1 MDLSEKLYDWMPVR
15 VYPDDGRYFVD
26 WCWMGDARFIEP
38 FFDLTIEKRMRLPF
52 NLAFRHR
59 TPVETLK
66 EVDRGLDPTGFI
78 FHMSRC
84 GSTLVSQM
92 LAAVGSNIVIS
103 EAPPVDNVIRSA
115 AGRDKRIEMLRD
127 LVGAY
132 ARPRNGERHFFI
144 KFDSWSTLDLDLV
157 EEAFPNVPWVFLY
170 REPVEVI
177 ASHMIKRGSQ
187 MVPGAMQHLLPG
199 LDLMNVLQMS
209 AEEYCARVLG
219 RFCDAAI
226 TRAESPGAMFVNYD
240 RLPEALSAILK
251 HFGVEFSVTDMER
264 MNAAASFDAKTPGVT
279 FTPDSER
286 KRAGA
291 TDEARRAAALL
302 EPLHQRLTML

>member
-15 VYPDDGRYFVD
+15 VYPDDGGYFVD

-103 EAPPVDNVIRSA
+103 EAPPIDNVIRSA
-115 AGRDKRIEMLRD
+115 VGRDKRIEMLRD

-170 REPVEVI
+170 REPV
-177 ASHMIKRGSQ
+177 
-187 MVPGAMQHLLPG
+187 
-199 LDLMNVLQMS
+199 
-209 AEEYCARVLG
+209 
-219 RFCDAAI
+219 
-226 TRAESPGAMFVNYD
+226 
-240 RLPEALSAILK
+240 
-251 HFGVEFSVTDMER
+251 
-264 MNAAASFDAKTPGVT
+264 
-279 FTPDSER
+279 
-286 KRAGA
+286 
-291 TDEARRAAALL
+291 
-302 EPLHQRLTML
+302 